1 MIQSRLIQSKSIQKI
16 RTICRQFLLFFV
28 VALVV
33 CCSLTEVASASA
45 IKTVRSFHNA
55 QKTRVVLDL
64 DSKPNYATSLS
75 QNRAVFSI
83 RVRNLS
89 KAALSPSKV
98 PLSSQSCVKAVQRRI
113 EKNDVRYLF
122 SLNGCA
128 VPKTFVLA
136 PKGGNNDYRLV
147 IDFENGDSS
156 GANSASSSSSNST
169 SKNSSS
175 NLSNASTTKIVT
187 KTDGTVIKDTVVSST
202 KTVNGK
208 LDTSVPL
215 STYERDLFI
224 KYSTVSKD
232 GFRSMSTAN
241 AQKYQ
246 QELTKLRSDYKKAQ
260 AQKTAEQ
267 GRVKTTITK
276 NTKTNTKSKIQSQDV
291 EELVSD
297 ASAPPVP
304 VQATPVSRPFIIA
317 IDAGHGG
324 KDPGAIGKRGVRE
337 KNVTLAI
344 SKALYS
350 YINSNKQFRGTLT
363 RSRDVFVDLDRRS
376 EIARLRKAD
385 LLISIHA
392 DSVASGSST
401 ARGAS
406 VLVLSE
412 NRAVRE
418 NGKILRNNNQKKLIG
433 GAGEVMDQSVGN
445 PYLATAILDMSST
458 NSRSEGNLLAQ
469 EILHQLSAFTHV
481 RKSQPIKASLAV
493 LKAPDIPSLLIET
506 GYLSNRYEEIQLNQP
521 NYQKQIAYRI
531 YLGIKSYYEKYPAQ
545 KLRSRQESY
554 ARTKNMTNNKG
565 TTKSVTVKKGESL
578 GLIAKRYGTTTAQLK
593 KLNSLKSDTVHV
605 GQVLYLP

>member
-1 MIQSRLIQSKSIQKI
+1 M
-16 RTICRQFLLFFV
+16 
-28 VALVV
+28 V
-33 CCSLTEVASASA
+33 CCTFTEVASASA
-45 IKTVRSFHNA
+45 IKSVRSFHNA

-89 KAALSPSKV
+89 KAALSPSNV
-98 PLSSQSCVKAVQRRI
+98 PLSSQSCVRGVQRRI

-122 SLNGCA
+122 SLNRCA
-128 VPKTFVLA
+128 VPKIFVLA

-147 IDFENGDSS
+147 IDFENSS
-156 GANSASSSSSNST
+156 EATFSANAT
-169 SKNSSS
+169 VKN
-175 NLSNASTTKIVT
+175 TVT
-187 KTDGTVIKDTVVSST
+187 KTASNGTVIKDTVVSTS

-208 LDTSVPL
+208 LDTTVPL

-224 KYSTVSKD
+224 KYTTVSKD

-241 AQKYQ
+241 AAKYQ
-246 QELTKLRSDYKKAQ
+246 QELAKLRSDYKKAQ
-260 AQKTAEQ
+260 AQKIAEQ
-267 GRVKTTITK
+267 GRVKSTITK
-276 NTKTNTKSKIQSQDV
+276 NTKTNTKTKIQSHDV

-344 SKALYS
+344 SKALYR

-418 NGKILRNNNQKKLIG
+418 NGKILRNNKQKKLIG

-554 ARTKNMTNNKG
+554 ARTKNMTKNGG
-565 TTKSVTVKKGESL
+565 TAKSVTIKKGESL
-578 GLIAKRYGTTTAQLK
+578 GLIAKRYGTTIAQLK

>member
-1 MIQSRLIQSKSIQKI
+1 MNNFCKLIQSKSIQKI
-16 RTICRQFLLFFV
+16 RTICRQFLLFFA

-33 CCSLTEVASASA
+33 CCTFTEVASASA
-45 IKTVRSFHNA
+45 IKSVRSFHNA

-89 KAALSPSKV
+89 KAALSPSNV
-98 PLSSQSCVKAVQRRI
+98 PLSSQSCVRGVQRRI

-122 SLNGCA
+122 SLNRCA
-128 VPKTFVLA
+128 VPKIFVLA

-147 IDFENGDSS
+147 IDFENSS
-156 GANSASSSSSNST
+156 EATFSANET
-169 SKNSSS
+169 VKN
-175 NLSNASTTKIVT
+175 TVT
-187 KTDGTVIKDTVVSST
+187 KTASNGTVIKDTVVSTS

-208 LDTSVPL
+208 LDTTVPL

-224 KYSTVSKD
+224 KYTTVSKD

-241 AQKYQ
+241 AAKYQ
-246 QELTKLRSDYKKAQ
+246 QELAKLRSDYKKAQ
-260 AQKTAEQ
+260 AQKTSEQ

-276 NTKTNTKSKIQSQDV
+276 NTKTNTKTKIQSHDV

-418 NGKILRNNNQKKLIG
+418 NGKILRNNKQKKLIG

-493 LKAPDIPSLLIET
+493 LKAPDIP
-506 GYLSNRYEEIQLNQP
+506 
-521 NYQKQIAYRI
+521 
-531 YLGIKSYYEKYPAQ
+531 
-545 KLRSRQESY
+545 
-554 ARTKNMTNNKG
+554 
-565 TTKSVTVKKGESL
+565 
-578 GLIAKRYGTTTAQLK
+578 
-593 KLNSLKSDTVHV
+593 
-605 GQVLYLP
+605 

>member
-1 MIQSRLIQSKSIQKI
+1 M
-16 RTICRQFLLFFV
+16 
-28 VALVV
+28 V
-33 CCSLTEVASASA
+33 CCTFTEVASASA
-45 IKTVRSFHNA
+45 IKSVRSFHNA

-89 KAALSPSKV
+89 KVALSPSNV
-98 PLSSQSCVKAVQRRI
+98 PLSSQSCVRGVQRRI

-122 SLNGCA
+122 SLNRCA
-128 VPKTFVLA
+128 VPKIFVLA

-147 IDFENGDSS
+147 IDFENSS
-156 GANSASSSSSNST
+156 EATFSANAT
-169 SKNSSS
+169 VKN
-175 NLSNASTTKIVT
+175 TVT
-187 KTDGTVIKDTVVSST
+187 KTDSNGTVIKDTVVSTS

-208 LDTSVPL
+208 LDTTVPL

-224 KYSTVSKD
+224 KYTTVSKD

-241 AQKYQ
+241 AAKYQ
-246 QELTKLRSDYKKAQ
+246 QELAKLRSDYKKAQ
-260 AQKTAEQ
+260 AQKTSEQ

-276 NTKTNTKSKIQSQDV
+276 NTKTNTKTKIQSHDV

-418 NGKILRNNNQKKLIG
+418 NGKILRNNKQKKLIG

-554 ARTKNMTNNKG
+554 ARTKNMTKNGG
-565 TTKSVTVKKGESL
+565 TAKSVTVKKGESL
-578 GLIAKRYGTTTAQLK
+578 GLIAKRYGTTIAQLK

>member
-1 MIQSRLIQSKSIQKI
+1 M
-16 RTICRQFLLFFV
+16 
-28 VALVV
+28 V
-33 CCSLTEVASASA
+33 CCTFTEVASASA
-45 IKTVRSFHNA
+45 IKSVRSFHNA

-89 KAALSPSKV
+89 KAALSPSNV
-98 PLSSQSCVKAVQRRI
+98 PLSSQSCVRGVQRRI

-122 SLNGCA
+122 SLNRCA
-128 VPKTFVLA
+128 VPKIFVLA

-147 IDFENGDSS
+147 IDFENSS
-156 GANSASSSSSNST
+156 EATFSANAT
-169 SKNSSS
+169 VKN
-175 NLSNASTTKIVT
+175 TVT
-187 KTDGTVIKDTVVSST
+187 KTASNGTVIKDTVVSTS

-208 LDTSVPL
+208 LDTTVPL

-224 KYSTVSKD
+224 KYTTVSKD

-241 AQKYQ
+241 AAKYQ
-246 QELTKLRSDYKKAQ
+246 QELAKLRSDYKKAQ
-260 AQKTAEQ
+260 AQKTSEQ

-276 NTKTNTKSKIQSQDV
+276 NTKTNTKTKIQSHDV

-324 KDPGAIGKRGVRE
+324 KDPGAIGKRGVKE

-344 SKALYS
+344 SKALYR

-418 NGKILRNNNQKKLIG
+418 NGKILRNNKQKKLIG

-554 ARTKNMTNNKG
+554 ARTKNMTKNGG
-565 TTKSVTVKKGESL
+565 TAKSVTVKKGESL
-578 GLIAKRYGTTTAQLK
+578 GLIAKRYGTTIAQLK

>member
-1 MIQSRLIQSKSIQKI
+1 M
-16 RTICRQFLLFFV
+16 
-28 VALVV
+28 V
-33 CCSLTEVASASA
+33 CCTFTEVASAYA
-45 IKTVRSFHNA
+45 IKSVRSFHNA

-89 KAALSPSKV
+89 KAALSPSNV
-98 PLSSQSCVKAVQRRI
+98 PLSSQSCVRGVQRRI

-122 SLNGCA
+122 SLNRCA
-128 VPKTFVLA
+128 VPKIFVLA

-147 IDFENGDSS
+147 IDFENSS
-156 GANSASSSSSNST
+156 EATFSANAT
-169 SKNSSS
+169 VKN
-175 NLSNASTTKIVT
+175 TVT
-187 KTDGTVIKDTVVSST
+187 KTASNGTVIKDTVVSTS

-208 LDTSVPL
+208 LDTTVPL

-224 KYSTVSKD
+224 KYTTVSKD

-241 AQKYQ
+241 AAKYQ
-246 QELTKLRSDYKKAQ
+246 QELAKLRSDYKKAQ
-260 AQKTAEQ
+260 AQKTSEQ

-276 NTKTNTKSKIQSQDV
+276 NTKTNTKTKIQSHDV

-418 NGKILRNNNQKKLIG
+418 NGKILRNNKQKKLIG

-554 ARTKNMTNNKG
+554 ARTKNMTKNGG
-565 TTKSVTVKKGESL
+565 TAKSVTVKKGESL
-578 GLIAKRYGTTTAQLK
+578 GLIAKRYGTTIAQLK
-593 KLNSLKSDTVHV
+593 KINSLKSDTVHV

>member
-1 MIQSRLIQSKSIQKI
+1 M
-16 RTICRQFLLFFV
+16 
-28 VALVV
+28 V
-33 CCSLTEVASASA
+33 CCTFTEVASASA
-45 IKTVRSFHNA
+45 IKSVRSFHNA

-89 KAALSPSKV
+89 KAALSPSNV
-98 PLSSQSCVKAVQRRI
+98 PLSSQSCVRGVQRRI

-122 SLNGCA
+122 SLNRCA
-128 VPKTFVLA
+128 VPKIFVLA

-147 IDFENGDSS
+147 IDFENSS
-156 GANSASSSSSNST
+156 EATFSANAT
-169 SKNSSS
+169 VKN
-175 NLSNASTTKIVT
+175 TVT
-187 KTDGTVIKDTVVSST
+187 KTASNGTVIKDTVVSTS

-208 LDTSVPL
+208 LDTTVPL

-224 KYSTVSKD
+224 KYTTVSKD

-241 AQKYQ
+241 AAKYQ
-246 QELTKLRSDYKKAQ
+246 QELAKLRSDYKKAQ
-260 AQKTAEQ
+260 AQKTSEQ

-276 NTKTNTKSKIQSQDV
+276 NTKTNTKTKIQSHDV

-418 NGKILRNNNQKKLIG
+418 NGKILRNNKQKKLIG

-554 ARTKNMTNNKG
+554 ARTKNMTKNGG
-565 TTKSVTVKKGESL
+565 TAKSVTVKKGESL
-578 GLIAKRYGTTTAQLK
+578 GLIAKRHGTTIAQLK

>member
-1 MIQSRLIQSKSIQKI
+1 M
-16 RTICRQFLLFFV
+16 
-28 VALVV
+28 V
-33 CCSLTEVASASA
+33 CCTFTEVASASA
-45 IKTVRSFHNA
+45 IKSVRSFHNA

-75 QNRAVFSI
+75 QNRTVFSI
-83 RVRNLS
+83 RIRNLS
-89 KAALSPSKV
+89 KAALSPSNV
-98 PLSSQSCVKAVQRRI
+98 PLSSQSCVRGVQRRI
-113 EKNDVRYLF
+113 DKNDVRYLF
-122 SLNGCA
+122 SLNRCA

-147 IDFENGDSS
+147 IDFENISEATFS
-156 GANSASSSSSNST
+156 ANAT
-169 SKNSSS
+169 VKN
-175 NLSNASTTKIVT
+175 TVT
-187 KTDGTVIKDTVVSST
+187 KTASNGTVIKDTVVSTS

-208 LDTSVPL
+208 LDTTVPL

-224 KYSTVSKD
+224 KYTTVSRD

-241 AQKYQ
+241 AAKYQ
-246 QELTKLRSDYKKAQ
+246 QELAKLRSDYKKAQ
-260 AQKTAEQ
+260 AQKIAEQ
-267 GRVKTTITK
+267 GRVKSTITK
-276 NTKTNTKSKIQSQDV
+276 NTKTNTKTKIQSHDV

-344 SKALYS
+344 SKALYR

-418 NGKILRNNNQKKLIG
+418 NGKILRNNKQKKLIG

-554 ARTKNMTNNKG
+554 ARTKNMTKNGG
-565 TTKSVTVKKGESL
+565 TAKSVTVKKGESL
-578 GLIAKRYGTTTAQLK
+578 GLIAKRYGTTIAQLK

>member
-1 MIQSRLIQSKSIQKI
+1 MKHLLNNFCKLIQSKSIQKI
-16 RTICRQFLLFFV
+16 ITICRQFLLFFA

-33 CCSLTEVASASA
+33 CCTFTEVASASA
-45 IKTVRSFHNA
+45 IKSVRSFHNA

-89 KAALSPSKV
+89 KAALSPSNV
-98 PLSSQSCVKAVQRRI
+98 PLSSQSCVRGVQRRI

-122 SLNGCA
+122 SLNRCA
-128 VPKTFVLA
+128 VPKIFVLA

-147 IDFENGDSS
+147 IDFENSS
-156 GANSASSSSSNST
+156 EATFSANAT
-169 SKNSSS
+169 VKN
-175 NLSNASTTKIVT
+175 TVT
-187 KTDGTVIKDTVVSST
+187 KTASNGTVIKDTVVSTS

-208 LDTSVPL
+208 LDTTVPL

-224 KYSTVSKD
+224 KYTTVSKD

-241 AQKYQ
+241 AAKYQ
-246 QELTKLRSDYKKAQ
+246 QELAKLRSDYKKAQ
-260 AQKTAEQ
+260 AQKTSEQ

-276 NTKTNTKSKIQSQDV
+276 NTKTNTKTKIQSHDV

-344 SKALYS
+344 SKALYR

-418 NGKILRNNNQKKLIG
+418 NGKILRNNKQKKLIG

-554 ARTKNMTNNKG
+554 ARTKNMTKNGG
-565 TTKSVTVKKGESL
+565 TAKSVTVKKGESL
-578 GLIAKRYGTTTAQLK
+578 GLIAKRYGTTIAQLK

>member
-1 MIQSRLIQSKSIQKI
+1 M
-16 RTICRQFLLFFV
+16 
-28 VALVV
+28 V
-33 CCSLTEVASASA
+33 CCTFTEVASASA
-45 IKTVRSFHNA
+45 IKSVRSFHNA

-89 KAALSPSKV
+89 KASLSPSNV
-98 PLSSQSCVKAVQRRI
+98 PLSSQSCVRGVQRRI

-122 SLNGCA
+122 SLNRCA
-128 VPKTFVLA
+128 VPKIFVLA

-147 IDFENGDSS
+147 IDFENSS
-156 GANSASSSSSNST
+156 EATFSANAT
-169 SKNSSS
+169 VKN
-175 NLSNASTTKIVT
+175 TVT
-187 KTDGTVIKDTVVSST
+187 KTASNGTVIKDTVVSTS

-208 LDTSVPL
+208 LDTTVPL

-224 KYSTVSKD
+224 KYTTVSKD

-241 AQKYQ
+241 ATKYQ
-246 QELTKLRSDYKKAQ
+246 QELAKLRSDYKKAQ
-260 AQKTAEQ
+260 AQKTSEQ

-276 NTKTNTKSKIQSQDV
+276 NTKTNTKTKIQSHDV

-418 NGKILRNNNQKKLIG
+418 NGKILRNNKQKKLIG

-554 ARTKNMTNNKG
+554 ARTKNMTKNGG
-565 TTKSVTVKKGESL
+565 TAKSVTVKKGESL
-578 GLIAKRYGTTTAQLK
+578 GLIAKRYGTTIAQLK
-593 KLNSLKSDTVHV
+593 KINSLKSDTVHV

>member
-1 MIQSRLIQSKSIQKI
+1 MNNFCKLIQSKSIQKI
-16 RTICRQFLLFFV
+16 RTICRQFLLFFA

-33 CCSLTEVASASA
+33 CCTFTEVVSASA
-45 IKTVRSFHNA
+45 IKSVRSFHNA

-89 KAALSPSKV
+89 KAALSPSNV
-98 PLSSQSCVKAVQRRI
+98 PLSSQSCVRGVQRRI

-122 SLNGCA
+122 SLNRCA
-128 VPKTFVLA
+128 VPKIFVLA

-147 IDFENGDSS
+147 IDFENSS
-156 GANSASSSSSNST
+156 EATFSANAT
-169 SKNSSS
+169 VKN
-175 NLSNASTTKIVT
+175 TVT
-187 KTDGTVIKDTVVSST
+187 KTASNGTVIKDTVVSTS

-208 LDTSVPL
+208 LDTTVPL

-224 KYSTVSKD
+224 KYTTVSKD

-241 AQKYQ
+241 AAKYQ
-246 QELTKLRSDYKKAQ
+246 QELSKLRSDYKKAQ
-260 AQKTAEQ
+260 AQKTSEQ

-276 NTKTNTKSKIQSQDV
+276 NTKTNTKTKIQSHDV

-418 NGKILRNNNQKKLIG
+418 NGKILRNNKQKKLIG

-554 ARTKNMTNNKG
+554 ARTKNMTKNGG
-565 TTKSVTVKKGESL
+565 TAKSVTVKKGESL
-578 GLIAKRYGTTTAQLK
+578 GLIAKRYGTTIAQLK

>member
-1 MIQSRLIQSKSIQKI
+1 M
-16 RTICRQFLLFFV
+16 
-28 VALVV
+28 V
-33 CCSLTEVASASA
+33 CCTFTEVASASA
-45 IKTVRSFHNA
+45 IKSVRSFHNA

-89 KAALSPSKV
+89 KATLSPSKA
-98 PLSSQSCVKAVQRRI
+98 PLSSQSCVKGVQRRI

-128 VPKTFVLA
+128 VPKIFVLA

-147 IDFENGDSS
+147 IDFENSS
-156 GANSASSSSSNST
+156 EATFSANAT
-169 SKNSSS
+169 VKN
-175 NLSNASTTKIVT
+175 TVT
-187 KTDGTVIKDTVVSST
+187 KTASNGTVIKDTVVSTS

-208 LDTSVPL
+208 LDTTVPL

-224 KYSTVSKD
+224 KYTTVSRD

-241 AQKYQ
+241 AAKYQ
-246 QELTKLRSDYKKAQ
+246 QELAKLRSDYKKAQ
-260 AQKTAEQ
+260 AQKTSEQ
-267 GRVKTTITK
+267 GRVKTTINK
-276 NTKTNTKSKIQSQDV
+276 NTKTNTKTKIQSHDV

-418 NGKILRNNNQKKLIG
+418 NGKILRNNKQKKLIG

-554 ARTKNMTNNKG
+554 ARTKNMTKNGG
-565 TTKSVTVKKGESL
+565 TAKSVTVKKGESL
-578 GLIAKRYGTTTAQLK
+578 GLIAKRYGTTIAQLK

>member
-1 MIQSRLIQSKSIQKI
+1 M
-16 RTICRQFLLFFV
+16 
-28 VALVV
+28 V
-33 CCSLTEVASASA
+33 CCTFTEVASASA
-45 IKTVRSFHNA
+45 IKSVRSFHNA

-89 KAALSPSKV
+89 KAALSPSNV
-98 PLSSQSCVKAVQRRI
+98 PLSSQSCVRGVQRRI

-122 SLNGCA
+122 SLNRCA
-128 VPKTFVLA
+128 VPKIFVLA

-147 IDFENGDSS
+147 IDFENSS
-156 GANSASSSSSNST
+156 EATFSANAT
-169 SKNSSS
+169 VKN
-175 NLSNASTTKIVT
+175 TVT
-187 KTDGTVIKDTVVSST
+187 KTASNGTVIKDTVVSTS

-208 LDTSVPL
+208 LDTTVPL

-224 KYSTVSKD
+224 KYTTVSKD

-241 AQKYQ
+241 AAKYQ
-246 QELTKLRSDYKKAQ
+246 LELAKLRSDYKKAQ
-260 AQKTAEQ
+260 AQKTSEQ

-276 NTKTNTKSKIQSQDV
+276 NTKTNTKTKIQSHDV

-344 SKALYS
+344 SKALYR

-418 NGKILRNNNQKKLIG
+418 NGKILRNNKQKKLIG

-554 ARTKNMTNNKG
+554 ARTKNMTKNGG
-565 TTKSVTVKKGESL
+565 TAKSVTVKKGESL
-578 GLIAKRYGTTTAQLK
+578 GLIAKRYGTTIAQLK

>member
-1 MIQSRLIQSKSIQKI
+1 M
-16 RTICRQFLLFFV
+16 
-28 VALVV
+28 V
-33 CCSLTEVASASA
+33 CCTFTEVASASA
-45 IKTVRSFHNA
+45 IKSVRSFHNA

-89 KAALSPSKV
+89 KAALSPSNV
-98 PLSSQSCVKAVQRRI
+98 PLSSQSCVRGVQRRI

-122 SLNGCA
+122 SLNRCA

-147 IDFENGDSS
+147 IDFENISEATFS
-156 GANSASSSSSNST
+156 ANAT
-169 SKNSSS
+169 VKN
-175 NLSNASTTKIVT
+175 TVT
-187 KTDGTVIKDTVVSST
+187 KTASNGTVIKDTVVSTS

-208 LDTSVPL
+208 LDTTVPL

-224 KYSTVSKD
+224 KYTTVSRD

-241 AQKYQ
+241 AAKYQ
-246 QELTKLRSDYKKAQ
+246 QELAKLRSDYKKAQ
-260 AQKTAEQ
+260 AQKIAEQ
-267 GRVKTTITK
+267 GRVKSTITK
-276 NTKTNTKSKIQSQDV
+276 NTKTNTKTKIQSHDV

-344 SKALYS
+344 SKALYR

-418 NGKILRNNNQKKLIG
+418 NGKILRNNKQKKLIG

-554 ARTKNMTNNKG
+554 ARTKNMTKNGG
-565 TTKSVTVKKGESL
+565 TAKSVTVKKGESL
-578 GLIAKRYGTTTAQLK
+578 GLIAKRYGTTIAQLK

>member
-1 MIQSRLIQSKSIQKI
+1 M
-16 RTICRQFLLFFV
+16 
-28 VALVV
+28 V
-33 CCSLTEVASASA
+33 CCTFTEVASASA
-45 IKTVRSFHNA
+45 IKSVRSFHNA

-89 KAALSPSKV
+89 KAALSPSNV
-98 PLSSQSCVKAVQRRI
+98 PLSSQSCVRGVQRRI

-122 SLNGCA
+122 SLNRCA
-128 VPKTFVLA
+128 VPKIFVLA

-147 IDFENGDSS
+147 IDFENSS
-156 GANSASSSSSNST
+156 EATFSANAT
-169 SKNSSS
+169 VKN
-175 NLSNASTTKIVT
+175 TVT
-187 KTDGTVIKDTVVSST
+187 KTASNGTVIKDTVVSTS

-208 LDTSVPL
+208 LDTTVPL

-224 KYSTVSKD
+224 KYTTVSRD

-241 AQKYQ
+241 AAKYQ
-246 QELTKLRSDYKKAQ
+246 QELAKLRSDYKKAQ
-260 AQKTAEQ
+260 AQKIAEQ
-267 GRVKTTITK
+267 GRVKSTITK
-276 NTKTNTKSKIQSQDV
+276 NTKTNTKTKIQSHDV

-344 SKALYS
+344 SKALYR

-418 NGKILRNNNQKKLIG
+418 NGKILRNNKQKKLIG

-554 ARTKNMTNNKG
+554 ARTKNMTKNGG
-565 TTKSVTVKKGESL
+565 TAKSVTVKKGESL
-578 GLIAKRYGTTTAQLK
+578 GLIAKRYSTTIAQLK

>member
-1 MIQSRLIQSKSIQKI
+1 M
-16 RTICRQFLLFFV
+16 
-28 VALVV
+28 V
-33 CCSLTEVASASA
+33 CCTFTEVASASA
-45 IKTVRSFHNA
+45 IKSVRSFHNA

-64 DSKPNYATSLS
+64 DSKPNYAISLS

-89 KAALSPSKV
+89 KAALSPSNV
-98 PLSSQSCVKAVQRRI
+98 PLSSQSCVRGVQRRI

-122 SLNGCA
+122 SLNRCA
-128 VPKTFVLA
+128 VPKIFVLA

-147 IDFENGDSS
+147 IDFENSS
-156 GANSASSSSSNST
+156 EATFSANAT
-169 SKNSSS
+169 VKN
-175 NLSNASTTKIVT
+175 TVT
-187 KTDGTVIKDTVVSST
+187 KTASNGTVIKDTVVSTS

-208 LDTSVPL
+208 LDTTVPL

-224 KYSTVSKD
+224 KYTTVSKD

-241 AQKYQ
+241 ATKYQ
-246 QELTKLRSDYKKAQ
+246 KELAKLRSDYKKAQ
-260 AQKTAEQ
+260 AQKTSEQ

-276 NTKTNTKSKIQSQDV
+276 NTKTNTKTKIQSHDV

-418 NGKILRNNNQKKLIG
+418 NGKILRNNKQKKLIG

-554 ARTKNMTNNKG
+554 ARTKNMTKNGG
-565 TTKSVTVKKGESL
+565 TAKSVTVKKGESL
-578 GLIAKRYGTTTAQLK
+578 GLIAKRYGTTIAQLK

>member
-1 MIQSRLIQSKSIQKI
+1 M
-16 RTICRQFLLFFV
+16 
-28 VALVV
+28 V
-33 CCSLTEVASASA
+33 CCTFTEVASASA
-45 IKTVRSFHNA
+45 IKSVRSFHNA

-89 KAALSPSKV
+89 KAALSPSNV
-98 PLSSQSCVKAVQRRI
+98 PLSSQSCVRGVQRRI

-122 SLNGCA
+122 SLNRCA
-128 VPKTFVLA
+128 VPKIFVLA
-136 PKGGNNDYRLV
+136 PKGGNNNYRLV
-147 IDFENGDSS
+147 IDFENSS
-156 GANSASSSSSNST
+156 EATFSANAT
-169 SKNSSS
+169 VKN
-175 NLSNASTTKIVT
+175 TVT
-187 KTDGTVIKDTVVSST
+187 KTASNGTVIKDTVVSTS

-208 LDTSVPL
+208 LDTTVPL

-224 KYSTVSKD
+224 KYTTVSKD

-241 AQKYQ
+241 ATKYQ
-246 QELTKLRSDYKKAQ
+246 KELAKLRSDYKKAQ
-260 AQKTAEQ
+260 AQKTSEQ

-276 NTKTNTKSKIQSQDV
+276 NTKTNTKTKIQSHDV

-418 NGKILRNNNQKKLIG
+418 NGKILRNNKQKKLIG

-554 ARTKNMTNNKG
+554 ARTKNMTKNGG
-565 TTKSVTVKKGESL
+565 TAKSVTVKKGESL
-578 GLIAKRYGTTTAQLK
+578 GLIAKRYGTTIAQLK

>member
-1 MIQSRLIQSKSIQKI
+1 M
-16 RTICRQFLLFFV
+16 
-28 VALVV
+28 V
-33 CCSLTEVASASA
+33 CCTFTEVASASA
-45 IKTVRSFHNA
+45 IKSVRSFHNA

-89 KAALSPSKV
+89 KAALSPSNV
-98 PLSSQSCVKAVQRRI
+98 PLSSQSCVRGVQRRI

-122 SLNGCA
+122 SLNRCA
-128 VPKTFVLA
+128 VPKIFVLA

-147 IDFENGDSS
+147 IDFENSS
-156 GANSASSSSSNST
+156 EATFSANAT
-169 SKNSSS
+169 VKN
-175 NLSNASTTKIVT
+175 TVT
-187 KTDGTVIKDTVVSST
+187 KTASNGTVIKDTVVSTS

-208 LDTSVPL
+208 LDTTVPL

-224 KYSTVSKD
+224 KYTTVSKD

-241 AQKYQ
+241 AAKYQ
-246 QELTKLRSDYKKAQ
+246 QELAKLRSDYKKAQ
-260 AQKTAEQ
+260 AQKTSEQ

-276 NTKTNTKSKIQSQDV
+276 NTKTNTKTKIQSHDV

-418 NGKILRNNNQKKLIG
+418 NGKILRNNKQKKLIG

-554 ARTKNMTNNKG
+554 ARTKNMTKNGG
-565 TTKSVTVKKGESL
+565 TAKSVTVKKGESL
-578 GLIAKRYGTTTAQLK
+578 GLIAERYGTTIAQLK

>member
-1 MIQSRLIQSKSIQKI
+1 MNNFCKLIQSKSIQKI
-16 RTICRQFLLFFV
+16 RTICRQFLLFFA

-33 CCSLTEVASASA
+33 CCTFTEVASASA
-45 IKTVRSFHNA
+45 IKSVRSFHNA

-89 KAALSPSKV
+89 KAALSPSNV
-98 PLSSQSCVKAVQRRI
+98 PLSSQSCVRGVQRRI

-122 SLNGCA
+122 SLNRCA
-128 VPKTFVLA
+128 VPKIFVLA

-147 IDFENGDSS
+147 IDFENSS
-156 GANSASSSSSNST
+156 EATFSANAT
-169 SKNSSS
+169 VKN
-175 NLSNASTTKIVT
+175 TVT
-187 KTDGTVIKDTVVSST
+187 KTASNGTVIKDTVVSTS

-208 LDTSVPL
+208 LDTTVPL

-224 KYSTVSKD
+224 KYTTVSKD

-241 AQKYQ
+241 AAKYQ
-246 QELTKLRSDYKKAQ
+246 QELAKLRSDYKKAQ
-260 AQKTAEQ
+260 AQKTSEQ

-276 NTKTNTKSKIQSQDV
+276 NTKTNTKTKIQSHDV

-406 VLVLSE
+406 MLVLSE

-418 NGKILRNNNQKKLIG
+418 NGKILRNNKQKKLIG

-554 ARTKNMTNNKG
+554 ARTKNMTKNGG
-565 TTKSVTVKKGESL
+565 TAKSVTVKKGESL
-578 GLIAKRYGTTTAQLK
+578 GLIAKRYGTTIAQLK

>member
-1 MIQSRLIQSKSIQKI
+1 MNNFCKLIQSKSIQKI
-16 RTICRQFLLFFV
+16 RTICSQFLLFFA

-33 CCSLTEVASASA
+33 CCTFTEVASASA
-45 IKTVRSFHNA
+45 IKSVRSFHNA

-89 KAALSPSKV
+89 KAALSPSNV
-98 PLSSQSCVKAVQRRI
+98 PLSSQSCVRGVQRRI

-122 SLNGCA
+122 SLNRCA
-128 VPKTFVLA
+128 VPKIFVLA

-147 IDFENGDSS
+147 IDFENSS
-156 GANSASSSSSNST
+156 EATFSANAT
-169 SKNSSS
+169 VKN
-175 NLSNASTTKIVT
+175 TVT
-187 KTDGTVIKDTVVSST
+187 KTASNGTVIKDTVVSTS

-208 LDTSVPL
+208 LDTTVPL

-224 KYSTVSKD
+224 KYTTVSKD

-241 AQKYQ
+241 AAKYQ
-246 QELTKLRSDYKKAQ
+246 LELAKLRSDYKKAQ
-260 AQKTAEQ
+260 AQKTSEQ

-276 NTKTNTKSKIQSQDV
+276 NTKTNTKTKIQSHDV

-418 NGKILRNNNQKKLIG
+418 NGKILRNNKQKKLIG

-554 ARTKNMTNNKG
+554 ARTKNMTKNGG
-565 TTKSVTVKKGESL
+565 TAKSVTVKKGESL
-578 GLIAKRYGTTTAQLK
+578 GLIAKRYGTTIAQLK
-593 KLNSLKSDTVHV
+593 KINSLKSDTVHV

>member
-1 MIQSRLIQSKSIQKI
+1 M
-16 RTICRQFLLFFV
+16 
-28 VALVV
+28 V
-33 CCSLTEVASASA
+33 CCTFTEVASASA
-45 IKTVRSFHNA
+45 IKSVRSFHNA

-89 KAALSPSKV
+89 KAALSPSNV
-98 PLSSQSCVKAVQRRI
+98 PLSSQSCVRGVQRRI

-122 SLNGCA
+122 SLNRCA
-128 VPKTFVLA
+128 VPKIFVLA

-147 IDFENGDSS
+147 IDFENSS
-156 GANSASSSSSNST
+156 EATFSANAT
-169 SKNSSS
+169 VKN
-175 NLSNASTTKIVT
+175 TVT
-187 KTDGTVIKDTVVSST
+187 KTASNGTVIKDTVVSTS

-208 LDTSVPL
+208 LDTTVPL

-224 KYSTVSKD
+224 KYTTVSKD

-241 AQKYQ
+241 AAKYQ
-246 QELTKLRSDYKKAQ
+246 QELAKLRSDYKKAQ
-260 AQKTAEQ
+260 AQKTSAQ

-276 NTKTNTKSKIQSQDV
+276 NTKTNTKTKIQSHDV

-418 NGKILRNNNQKKLIG
+418 NGKILRNNKQKKLIG

-554 ARTKNMTNNKG
+554 ARTKNMTKNGG
-565 TTKSVTVKKGESL
+565 TAKSVTVKKGESL
-578 GLIAKRYGTTTAQLK
+578 GLIAKRYGTTIAQLK

>member
-1 MIQSRLIQSKSIQKI
+1 MILKL

-156 GANSASSSSSNST
+156 GANSSSSSSSNTT
-169 SKNSSS
+169 SKNTSS

-241 AQKYQ
+241 AAKYQ
-246 QELTKLRSDYKKAQ
+246 QELAKLRSDYKKAQ
-260 AQKTAEQ
+260 AQKKASATES
-267 GRVKTTITK
+267 RVKSTITQNTK
-276 NTKTNTKSKIQSQDV
+276 NNTKTKLQSQDV

-363 RSRDVFVDLDRRS
+363 RSRDVFVDLDKRS

-418 NGKILRNNNQKKLIG
+418 NGKILRNNKQKKLIG

-481 RKSQPIKASLAV
+481 RKSEPIKASLAV

-554 ARTKNMTNNKG
+554 ARTKNMTTNKSG
-565 TTKSVTVKKGESL
+565 NVKSVTVKKGESL
-578 GLIAKRYGTTTAQLK
+578 GIIAKRYGTTTAQLK

>member
-1 MIQSRLIQSKSIQKI
+1 MNNFCKLIQSKSIQKI
-16 RTICRQFLLFFV
+16 RTICRQFLLFFA

-33 CCSLTEVASASA
+33 CCTFTEVASASA
-45 IKTVRSFHNA
+45 IKSVRSFHNA

-89 KAALSPSKV
+89 KAALSPSNV
-98 PLSSQSCVKAVQRRI
+98 PLSSQSCVRGVQRRI

-122 SLNGCA
+122 SLNRCA

-147 IDFENGDSS
+147 IDFENSS
-156 GANSASSSSSNST
+156 EATFSANAT
-169 SKNSSS
+169 VKN
-175 NLSNASTTKIVT
+175 TVT
-187 KTDGTVIKDTVVSST
+187 KTASNGTVIKDTVVSTS

-208 LDTSVPL
+208 LDTTVPL

-224 KYSTVSKD
+224 KYTTVSRD

-241 AQKYQ
+241 AAKYQ
-246 QELTKLRSDYKKAQ
+246 QELAKLRSDYKKAQ
-260 AQKTAEQ
+260 AQKIAEQ
-267 GRVKTTITK
+267 GRVKSTITK
-276 NTKTNTKSKIQSQDV
+276 NTKTNTKTKIQSHDV

-344 SKALYS
+344 SKALYR

-418 NGKILRNNNQKKLIG
+418 NGKILRNNKQKKLIG

-554 ARTKNMTNNKG
+554 ARTKNMTKNGG
-565 TTKSVTVKKGESL
+565 TAKSVTVKKGESL
-578 GLIAKRYGTTTAQLK
+578 GLIAKRYGTTIAQLK

>member
-1 MIQSRLIQSKSIQKI
+1 M
-16 RTICRQFLLFFV
+16 
-28 VALVV
+28 V
-33 CCSLTEVASASA
+33 CCTFTEVASASA
-45 IKTVRSFHNA
+45 IKSVRSFHNA

-75 QNRAVFSI
+75 QNRVVFSI
-83 RVRNLS
+83 RIRNLS
-89 KAALSPSKV
+89 KAALSPSNV
-98 PLSSQSCVKAVQRRI
+98 PLSSQSCVRGVQRRI

-122 SLNGCA
+122 SLNRCA
-128 VPKTFVLA
+128 VPKIFVLA

-147 IDFENGDSS
+147 IDFENSS
-156 GANSASSSSSNST
+156 EATFSANAT
-169 SKNSSS
+169 VKN
-175 NLSNASTTKIVT
+175 TVT
-187 KTDGTVIKDTVVSST
+187 KTASNGTVIKDTVVSTS

-208 LDTSVPL
+208 LDTTVPL

-224 KYSTVSKD
+224 KYTTVSKD

-241 AQKYQ
+241 AAKYQ
-246 QELTKLRSDYKKAQ
+246 QELAKLRSDYKKAQ
-260 AQKTAEQ
+260 AQKTSEQ

-276 NTKTNTKSKIQSQDV
+276 NTKTNTKTKIQSHDV

-418 NGKILRNNNQKKLIG
+418 NGKILRNNKQKKLIG

-554 ARTKNMTNNKG
+554 ARTKNMTKNGG
-565 TTKSVTVKKGESL
+565 TAKSVTVKKGESL
-578 GLIAKRYGTTTAQLK
+578 GLIAKRYGTTIAQLK

>member
-1 MIQSRLIQSKSIQKI
+1 M
-16 RTICRQFLLFFV
+16 
-28 VALVV
+28 V
-33 CCSLTEVASASA
+33 CCTFTEVASASA
-45 IKTVRSFHNA
+45 IKSVRSFHNA

-89 KAALSPSKV
+89 KAALSPSNV
-98 PLSSQSCVKAVQRRI
+98 PLSSQSCVRSVQRRI

-122 SLNGCA
+122 SLNRCA
-128 VPKTFVLA
+128 VPKIFVLA

-147 IDFENGDSS
+147 IDFENSS
-156 GANSASSSSSNST
+156 EATFSANAT
-169 SKNSSS
+169 VKN
-175 NLSNASTTKIVT
+175 TVT
-187 KTDGTVIKDTVVSST
+187 KTASNGTVIKDTVVSTS

-208 LDTSVPL
+208 LDTTVPL

-224 KYSTVSKD
+224 KYTTVSKD

-241 AQKYQ
+241 ATKYQ
-246 QELTKLRSDYKKAQ
+246 QELAKLRSDYKKAQ
-260 AQKTAEQ
+260 AQKTSEQ

-276 NTKTNTKSKIQSQDV
+276 NTKTNTKTKIQSHDV

-418 NGKILRNNNQKKLIG
+418 NGKILRNNKQKKLIG

-554 ARTKNMTNNKG
+554 ARTKNMTKNGG
-565 TTKSVTVKKGESL
+565 TAKSVTVKKGESL
-578 GLIAKRYGTTTAQLK
+578 GLIAKRYGTTIAQLK

>member
-1 MIQSRLIQSKSIQKI
+1 M
-16 RTICRQFLLFFV
+16 
-28 VALVV
+28 V
-33 CCSLTEVASASA
+33 CCTFTEVASASA
-45 IKTVRSFHNA
+45 IKSVRSFHNA

-89 KAALSPSKV
+89 KAALSPSNV
-98 PLSSQSCVKAVQRRI
+98 PLSSQSCVRGVQRRI

-122 SLNGCA
+122 SLNRCA
-128 VPKTFVLA
+128 VPKIFVLA

-147 IDFENGDSS
+147 IDFENSS
-156 GANSASSSSSNST
+156 EATFSANAT
-169 SKNSSS
+169 VKN
-175 NLSNASTTKIVT
+175 TVT
-187 KTDGTVIKDTVVSST
+187 KTASNGTVIKDTVVSTS

-208 LDTSVPL
+208 LDTTVPL

-224 KYSTVSKD
+224 KYTTVSKD

-241 AQKYQ
+241 AAKYQ
-246 QELTKLRSDYKKAQ
+246 QELAKLRSDYKKAQ
-260 AQKTAEQ
+260 AQKTSEQ

-276 NTKTNTKSKIQSQDV
+276 NTKTNTKTKIQSHDV

-324 KDPGAIGKRGVRE
+324 KDSGAIGKRGVRE

-418 NGKILRNNNQKKLIG
+418 NGKILRNNKQKKLIG

-554 ARTKNMTNNKG
+554 ARTKNMTKNGG
-565 TTKSVTVKKGESL
+565 TAKSVTVKKGESL
-578 GLIAKRYGTTTAQLK
+578 GLIAKRYGTTIAQLK

>member
-1 MIQSRLIQSKSIQKI
+1 MKHLLNNFCKLIQSKSIQKI
-16 RTICRQFLLFFV
+16 RTICRQFLLFFA
-28 VALVV
+28 VAIVV
-33 CCSLTEVASASA
+33 CCTFTEVASASA
-45 IKTVRSFHNA
+45 IKSVRSFHNA

-89 KAALSPSKV
+89 KAALSPSNV
-98 PLSSQSCVKAVQRRI
+98 PLSSQSCVRGVQRRI

-122 SLNGCA
+122 SLNRCA
-128 VPKTFVLA
+128 VPKIFVLA

-147 IDFENGDSS
+147 IDFENSS
-156 GANSASSSSSNST
+156 EATFSANAT
-169 SKNSSS
+169 VKN
-175 NLSNASTTKIVT
+175 TVT
-187 KTDGTVIKDTVVSST
+187 KTASNGTVIKDTVVSTS

-208 LDTSVPL
+208 LDTTVPL

-224 KYSTVSKD
+224 KYTTVSKD

-241 AQKYQ
+241 AAKYQ
-246 QELTKLRSDYKKAQ
+246 QELAKLRSDYKKAQ
-260 AQKTAEQ
+260 AQKTSEQ

-276 NTKTNTKSKIQSQDV
+276 NTKTNTKTKIQSHDV

-418 NGKILRNNNQKKLIG
+418 NGKILRNNKQKKLIG

-554 ARTKNMTNNKG
+554 ARTKNMTKNGG
-565 TTKSVTVKKGESL
+565 TAKSVTVKKGESL
-578 GLIAKRYGTTTAQLK
+578 GLIAKRYGTTIAQLK

-605 GQVLYLP
+605 GRVLYLP

>member
-1 MIQSRLIQSKSIQKI
+1 M
-16 RTICRQFLLFFV
+16 
-28 VALVV
+28 V
-33 CCSLTEVASASA
+33 CCTFTEVASASA
-45 IKTVRSFHNA
+45 IKSVRSFHNA

-83 RVRNLS
+83 RIRNLS
-89 KAALSPSKV
+89 KAALSPSNV
-98 PLSSQSCVKAVQRRI
+98 PLSSQSCVRGVQRRI

-122 SLNGCA
+122 SLNRCA

-147 IDFENGDSS
+147 IDFENISEATFS
-156 GANSASSSSSNST
+156 ANAT
-169 SKNSSS
+169 VKN
-175 NLSNASTTKIVT
+175 TVT
-187 KTDGTVIKDTVVSST
+187 KTASNGTVIKDTVVSTS

-208 LDTSVPL
+208 LDTTVPL

-224 KYSTVSKD
+224 KYTTVSRD

-241 AQKYQ
+241 ATKYQ
-246 QELTKLRSDYKKAQ
+246 QELAKLRSDYKKAQ
-260 AQKTAEQ
+260 AQKIAEQ
-267 GRVKTTITK
+267 WRVKSTITK
-276 NTKTNTKSKIQSQDV
+276 NTKTNTKTKIQSHDV

-344 SKALYS
+344 SKALYR

-418 NGKILRNNNQKKLIG
+418 NGKILRNNKQKKLIG

-554 ARTKNMTNNKG
+554 ARTKNMTKNGG
-565 TTKSVTVKKGESL
+565 TAKSVTVKKGESL
-578 GLIAKRYGTTTAQLK
+578 GLIAKRYGTTIAQLK

>member
-1 MIQSRLIQSKSIQKI
+1 MKHLLNNFCKLIQSKSIQKI
-16 RTICRQFLLFFV
+16 RAICRQFLLFFA

-33 CCSLTEVASASA
+33 CCTFTEVASASA
-45 IKTVRSFHNA
+45 IKSVRSFHNA

-89 KAALSPSKV
+89 KAALSPSNV
-98 PLSSQSCVKAVQRRI
+98 PLSSQSCVRGVQRRI

-122 SLNGCA
+122 SLNRCA
-128 VPKTFVLA
+128 VPKIFVLA

-147 IDFENGDSS
+147 IDFENSS
-156 GANSASSSSSNST
+156 EATFSANAT
-169 SKNSSS
+169 VKN
-175 NLSNASTTKIVT
+175 TVT
-187 KTDGTVIKDTVVSST
+187 KTASNGTVIKDTVVSTS

-208 LDTSVPL
+208 LDTTVPL

-224 KYSTVSKD
+224 KYTTVSKD

-241 AQKYQ
+241 AAKYQ
-246 QELTKLRSDYKKAQ
+246 QELAKLRSDYKKAQ
-260 AQKTAEQ
+260 AQKTSEQ

-276 NTKTNTKSKIQSQDV
+276 NTKTNTKTKIQSHDV

-418 NGKILRNNNQKKLIG
+418 NGKILRNNKQKKLIG

-554 ARTKNMTNNKG
+554 ARTKNMTKNGG
-565 TTKSVTVKKGESL
+565 TAKSVTVKKGESL
-578 GLIAKRYGTTTAQLK
+578 GLIAKRYGTTIAQLK

>member
-1 MIQSRLIQSKSIQKI
+1 M
-16 RTICRQFLLFFV
+16 
-28 VALVV
+28 V
-33 CCSLTEVASASA
+33 CCTFTEVASASA
-45 IKTVRSFHNA
+45 IKSVRSFHNA

-83 RVRNLS
+83 RIRNLS
-89 KAALSPSKV
+89 KAALSPSNV
-98 PLSSQSCVKAVQRRI
+98 PLSSQSCVRGVQRRI

-122 SLNGCA
+122 SLNRCA

-147 IDFENGDSS
+147 IDFENISEATFS
-156 GANSASSSSSNST
+156 ANAT
-169 SKNSSS
+169 VKN
-175 NLSNASTTKIVT
+175 TVT
-187 KTDGTVIKDTVVSST
+187 KTASNGTVIKDTVVSTS

-208 LDTSVPL
+208 LDTTVPL

-224 KYSTVSKD
+224 KYTTVSRD

-241 AQKYQ
+241 AAKYQ
-246 QELTKLRSDYKKAQ
+246 QELAKLRSDYKKAQ
-260 AQKTAEQ
+260 AQKIAEQ
-267 GRVKTTITK
+267 GRVKSTITK
-276 NTKTNTKSKIQSQDV
+276 NTKTNTKTKIQSHDV

-344 SKALYS
+344 SKALYR

-418 NGKILRNNNQKKLIG
+418 NGKILRNNKQKKLIG

-531 YLGIKSYYEKYPAQ
+531 YLGIKLYYEKYPAQ

-554 ARTKNMTNNKG
+554 ARTKNMTKNGG
-565 TTKSVTVKKGESL
+565 TAKSVTVKKGESL
-578 GLIAKRYGTTTAQLK
+578 GLIAKRYGTTIAQLK

>member
-1 MIQSRLIQSKSIQKI
+1 M
-16 RTICRQFLLFFV
+16 
-28 VALVV
+28 V
-33 CCSLTEVASASA
+33 CCTFTEVASASA
-45 IKTVRSFHNA
+45 IKSVRSFHNA

-83 RVRNLS
+83 RIRNLS
-89 KAALSPSKV
+89 KVALSPSNV
-98 PLSSQSCVKAVQRRI
+98 PLSSQSCVRGVQRRI

-122 SLNGCA
+122 SLNRCA

-147 IDFENGDSS
+147 IDFENISEATFS
-156 GANSASSSSSNST
+156 ANAT
-169 SKNSSS
+169 VKN
-175 NLSNASTTKIVT
+175 TVT
-187 KTDGTVIKDTVVSST
+187 KTASNGTVIKDTVVSTS

-208 LDTSVPL
+208 LDTTVPL

-224 KYSTVSKD
+224 KYTTVSRD

-241 AQKYQ
+241 AAKYQ
-246 QELTKLRSDYKKAQ
+246 QELAKLRSDYKKAQ
-260 AQKTAEQ
+260 AQKIAEH
-267 GRVKTTITK
+267 GRVKSTITK
-276 NTKTNTKSKIQSQDV
+276 NTKTNTKTKIQSHDV

-344 SKALYS
+344 SKALYR

-418 NGKILRNNNQKKLIG
+418 NGKILRNNKQKKLIG

-554 ARTKNMTNNKG
+554 ARTKNMTKNGG
-565 TTKSVTVKKGESL
+565 TAKSVTVKKGESL
-578 GLIAKRYGTTTAQLK
+578 GLIAKRYGTTIAQLK

>member
-1 MIQSRLIQSKSIQKI
+1 MNNFCKLIQSKSIQKI
-16 RTICRQFLLFFV
+16 RTICRQFLLFFA

-33 CCSLTEVASASA
+33 CCTFTEVASASA

-89 KAALSPSKV
+89 KATLSPSNV
-98 PLSSQSCVKAVQRRI
+98 PLSSQSCVRGVQRRI

-122 SLNGCA
+122 SLNRCA
-128 VPKTFVLA
+128 VPKIFVLA

-147 IDFENGDSS
+147 IDFENSS
-156 GANSASSSSSNST
+156 EATFSANAT
-169 SKNSSS
+169 VKN
-175 NLSNASTTKIVT
+175 TVT
-187 KTDGTVIKDTVVSST
+187 KTASNGTVIKDTVVSTS

-208 LDTSVPL
+208 LDTTVPL

-224 KYSTVSKD
+224 KYTTVSKD

-241 AQKYQ
+241 ATKYQ
-246 QELTKLRSDYKKAQ
+246 QELAKLRSDYKKAQ
-260 AQKTAEQ
+260 AQKTSEQ

-276 NTKTNTKSKIQSQDV
+276 NTKTNTKTKIQSHDV

-418 NGKILRNNNQKKLIG
+418 NGKILRNNKQKKLIG

-481 RKSQPIKASLAV
+481 RKSEPIKASLAV

-554 ARTKNMTNNKG
+554 ARTKNMTKNGG
-565 TTKSVTVKKGESL
+565 TAKSVTVKKGESL
-578 GLIAKRYGTTTAQLK
+578 GLIAKRYGTTIAQLK

>member
-1 MIQSRLIQSKSIQKI
+1 MKHLLNNFCKLIQTKSIQKI
-16 RTICRQFLLFFV
+16 RTICRQFLLFFA

-33 CCSLTEVASASA
+33 CCTFTEVASASA
-45 IKTVRSFHNA
+45 IRSVRSFHNA

-89 KAALSPSKV
+89 KAALSPSNV
-98 PLSSQSCVKAVQRRI
+98 PLSSQSCVRGVQRRI

-122 SLNGCA
+122 SLNRCA
-128 VPKTFVLA
+128 VPKIFVLA

-147 IDFENGDSS
+147 IDFENSS
-156 GANSASSSSSNST
+156 EATFSANAT
-169 SKNSSS
+169 VKN
-175 NLSNASTTKIVT
+175 TVT
-187 KTDGTVIKDTVVSST
+187 KTASNGTVIKDTVVSTS

-208 LDTSVPL
+208 LDTTVPL

-224 KYSTVSKD
+224 KYTTVSKD

-241 AQKYQ
+241 AAKYQ
-246 QELTKLRSDYKKAQ
+246 QELAKLRSDYKKAQ
-260 AQKTAEQ
+260 AQKTSEQ

-276 NTKTNTKSKIQSQDV
+276 NTKTNTKTKIQSHDV

-418 NGKILRNNNQKKLIG
+418 NGKILRNNKQKKLIG

-554 ARTKNMTNNKG
+554 ARTKNMTKNGG
-565 TTKSVTVKKGESL
+565 TAKSVTVKKGESL
-578 GLIAKRYGTTTAQLK
+578 GLIAKRYGTTIAQLK

>member
-1 MIQSRLIQSKSIQKI
+1 M
-16 RTICRQFLLFFV
+16 
-28 VALVV
+28 V
-33 CCSLTEVASASA
+33 CCTFTEVASASA
-45 IKTVRSFHNA
+45 IKSVRSFHNA

-64 DSKPNYATSLS
+64 DSKPSYATSLS

-89 KAALSPSKV
+89 KAALSPSNV
-98 PLSSQSCVKAVQRRI
+98 PLSSQSCVRGVQRRI
-113 EKNDVRYLF
+113 EKNDVRYQF
-122 SLNGCA
+122 SLNRCA

-147 IDFENGDSS
+147 IDFENISEATFS
-156 GANSASSSSSNST
+156 ANAT
-169 SKNSSS
+169 VKN
-175 NLSNASTTKIVT
+175 TVT
-187 KTDGTVIKDTVVSST
+187 KTASNGTVIKDTVVSTS

-208 LDTSVPL
+208 LDTTVPL

-224 KYSTVSKD
+224 KYTTVSRD

-241 AQKYQ
+241 AAKYQ
-246 QELTKLRSDYKKAQ
+246 QELAKLRSDYKKAQ
-260 AQKTAEQ
+260 AQKIAEH
-267 GRVKTTITK
+267 GRVKSTITK
-276 NTKTNTKSKIQSQDV
+276 NTKTNTKTKIQSHDV

-344 SKALYS
+344 SKALYR

-418 NGKILRNNNQKKLIG
+418 NGKILRNNKQKKLIG

-554 ARTKNMTNNKG
+554 ARTKNMTKNGG
-565 TTKSVTVKKGESL
+565 TAKSVTVKKGESL
-578 GLIAKRYGTTTAQLK
+578 GFIAKRYGTTIAQLK

>member
-1 MIQSRLIQSKSIQKI
+1 VILKL

-156 GANSASSSSSNST
+156 GANSSSSSSSNTT
-169 SKNSSS
+169 SKNTSS

-241 AQKYQ
+241 AAKYQ
-246 QELTKLRSDYKKAQ
+246 QELAKLRSDYKKAQ
-260 AQKTAEQ
+260 AQKKASATES
-267 GRVKTTITK
+267 RVKSTITQNTK
-276 NTKTNTKSKIQSQDV
+276 NNTKTKLQSQDV

-363 RSRDVFVDLDRRS
+363 RSRDVFVDLDKRS

-418 NGKILRNNNQKKLIG
+418 NGKILRKNKQKKLIG

-481 RKSQPIKASLAV
+481 RKSEPIKASLAV

-554 ARTKNMTNNKG
+554 ARTKNMTTNKSG
-565 TTKSVTVKKGESL
+565 NVKSVTVKKGESL
-578 GLIAKRYGTTTAQLK
+578 GIIAKRYGTTTAQLK
-593 KLNSLKSDTVHV
+593 KLNSLKSDTAHV

>member
-1 MIQSRLIQSKSIQKI
+1 MKHLLNNFCKLIQSKSIQKI
-16 RTICRQFLLFFV
+16 RTICRQFLLFFA

-33 CCSLTEVASASA
+33 CCTFPEVASASA
-45 IKTVRSFHNA
+45 IKSVRSFHNA

-64 DSKPNYATSLS
+64 DSKPSYATSLS

-89 KAALSPSKV
+89 KVALSPSNV
-98 PLSSQSCVKAVQRRI
+98 PLSSQSCVRGVQRRI
-113 EKNDVRYLF
+113 EKNDVRYQF
-122 SLNGCA
+122 SLNRCA

-147 IDFENGDSS
+147 IDFENISEATFS
-156 GANSASSSSSNST
+156 ANAT
-169 SKNSSS
+169 VKN
-175 NLSNASTTKIVT
+175 TVT
-187 KTDGTVIKDTVVSST
+187 KTASNGTVIKDTVVSTS

-208 LDTSVPL
+208 LDTTVPL

-224 KYSTVSKD
+224 KYTTVSRD

-241 AQKYQ
+241 AAKYQ
-246 QELTKLRSDYKKAQ
+246 QELAKLRSDYKKAQ
-260 AQKTAEQ
+260 AQKIAEQ
-267 GRVKTTITK
+267 GRVKSTITK
-276 NTKTNTKSKIQSQDV
+276 NTKTNTKTKIQSHDV

-344 SKALYS
+344 SKALYR

-418 NGKILRNNNQKKLIG
+418 NGKILRNNKQKKLIG

-554 ARTKNMTNNKG
+554 ARTKNMTKNGG
-565 TTKSVTVKKGESL
+565 TAKSVTVKKGESL
-578 GLIAKRYGTTTAQLK
+578 GLIAKRYGTTIAQLK

>member
-1 MIQSRLIQSKSIQKI
+1 MNNFCKLIQSKSIQKI
-16 RTICRQFLLFFV
+16 RTICRQFLLFFA

-33 CCSLTEVASASA
+33 CCTFTEVASASA
-45 IKTVRSFHNA
+45 IKSVRSFHNA

-89 KAALSPSKV
+89 KAALSPSNV
-98 PLSSQSCVKAVQRRI
+98 PLSSQSCVRGVQRRI

-122 SLNGCA
+122 SLNRCA
-128 VPKTFVLA
+128 VPKIFVLA

-147 IDFENGDSS
+147 IDFENSS
-156 GANSASSSSSNST
+156 EATFSANAT
-169 SKNSSS
+169 VKN
-175 NLSNASTTKIVT
+175 TVT
-187 KTDGTVIKDTVVSST
+187 KTASNGTVIKDTVVSTS

-208 LDTSVPL
+208 LDTTVPL

-224 KYSTVSKD
+224 KYTTVSKD

-241 AQKYQ
+241 ATKYQ
-246 QELTKLRSDYKKAQ
+246 QELAKLRSDYKKAQ
-260 AQKTAEQ
+260 AQKTSEQ

-276 NTKTNTKSKIQSQDV
+276 NTKTNTKTKIQSHDV

-418 NGKILRNNNQKKLIG
+418 NGKILRNNKQKKLIG

-554 ARTKNMTNNKG
+554 ARTKNMTKNGG
-565 TTKSVTVKKGESL
+565 TAKSVTVKKGESL
-578 GLIAKRYGTTTAQLK
+578 GLIAKRYGTTIAQLK
-593 KLNSLKSDTVHV
+593 KINSLKSDTVHV

>member
-1 MIQSRLIQSKSIQKI
+1 MNNFCKLIQSKSIQKI
-16 RTICRQFLLFFV
+16 RTICRQFLLFFA

-33 CCSLTEVASASA
+33 CCTFTEVASASA
-45 IKTVRSFHNA
+45 IKSVRSFHNA

-89 KAALSPSKV
+89 KAALSPSNV
-98 PLSSQSCVKAVQRRI
+98 PLSSQSCVRGVQRRI

-122 SLNGCA
+122 SLNRCA

-147 IDFENGDSS
+147 IDFENISEATFS
-156 GANSASSSSSNST
+156 ANAT
-169 SKNSSS
+169 VKN
-175 NLSNASTTKIVT
+175 TVT
-187 KTDGTVIKDTVVSST
+187 KTASNGTVIKDTVVSTS

-208 LDTSVPL
+208 LDTTVPL

-224 KYSTVSKD
+224 KYTTVSRD

-241 AQKYQ
+241 AAKYQ
-246 QELTKLRSDYKKAQ
+246 QELAKLRSDYKKAQ
-260 AQKTAEQ
+260 AQKIAEQ
-267 GRVKTTITK
+267 GRVKSTITK
-276 NTKTNTKSKIQSQDV
+276 NTKTNTKTKIQSHDV

-344 SKALYS
+344 SKALYR

-418 NGKILRNNNQKKLIG
+418 NGKILRNNKQKKLIG

-554 ARTKNMTNNKG
+554 ARTKNMTKNGG
-565 TTKSVTVKKGESL
+565 TAKSVTVKKGESL
-578 GLIAKRYGTTTAQLK
+578 GLIAKRYGTTIAQLK